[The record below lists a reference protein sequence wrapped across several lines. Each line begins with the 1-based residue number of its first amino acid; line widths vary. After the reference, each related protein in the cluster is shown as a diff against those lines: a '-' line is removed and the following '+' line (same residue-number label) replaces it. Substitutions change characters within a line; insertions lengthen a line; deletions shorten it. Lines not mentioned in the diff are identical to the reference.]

1 MYVMYNDQERSK
13 LDLKS
18 RKCIF
23 FRYAD
28 GVKGYRYWDP
38 TVHKVVSSKDVIFAE
53 DKKTNFKKRE
63 MIAQ

>member
-23 FRYAD
+23 FGYAD
-28 GVKGYRYWDP
+28 GVKGLWDP
-38 TVHKVVSSKDVIFAE
+38 MPTRLSSI
-53 DKKTNFKKRE
+53 E
-63 MIAQ
+63 M